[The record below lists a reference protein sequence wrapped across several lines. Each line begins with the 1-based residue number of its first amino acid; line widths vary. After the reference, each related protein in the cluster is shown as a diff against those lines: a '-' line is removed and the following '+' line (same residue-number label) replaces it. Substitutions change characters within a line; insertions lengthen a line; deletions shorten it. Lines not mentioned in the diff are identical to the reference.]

1 MRFAGVVGELFSEEP
16 AILNLSLWSNNGRTP
31 VAAARARARWRCPP
45 HVRAYC
51 GARAARPALRAAPAA
66 QPMRSLAALGVPSRE
81 TFGGFGGRHAPWN
94 AVLYRSPSPPA
105 LHQHHRA

>member
-1 MRFAGVVGELFSEEP
+1 VRFAGVVGELFSEEP

-31 VAAARARARWRCPP
+31 VAAARARARCPP
-45 HVRAYC
+45 HVRAYFA
-51 GARAARPALRAAPAA
+51 ARAPRGRHCAPRPPPSQCAASPRWGS
-66 QPMRSLAALGVPSRE
+66 PWE